1 MIVMIEYPIKSSL
14 FTCFV
19 NKFQPVKL
27 LEQKGACYIPCIELH
42 QYFIDLK
49 FTNYVL
55 VWYLIIDLINLQI
68 SMEVSAG
75 LKCKRSGNRGEN
87 SAATNYLSLDEY
99 PFTCKLCFF
108 TEYQNTML
116 TMHRKWYLE

>member
-27 LEQKGACYIPCIELH
+27 LEQKGVCYIPCIELH
-42 QYFIDLK
+42 QYFIDLE

-75 LKCKRSGNRGEN
+75 LKCKPSGNRGEN

>member
-42 QYFIDLK
+42 QYFIDLE

-55 VWYLIIDLINLQI
+55 V
-68 SMEVSAG
+68 
-75 LKCKRSGNRGEN
+75 
-87 SAATNYLSLDEY
+87 
-99 PFTCKLCFF
+99 
-108 TEYQNTML
+108 
-116 TMHRKWYLE
+116 